1 MPYYILN
8 LEILLSR
15 IPFYGILAVFLT
27 IALIVNRYLV
37 WSRLRHIPGPRLAPF
52 SNLWKLT
59 SALSGRMPEALND
72 VCETYGSLARIGP
85 NDLICSD
92 PDVIRR
98 MGTAKLGYRRSRF
111 YSSFAFNPDQDTMLS
126 TTDEKF
132 HADLKVKTAAGYSG
146 KDVQNLEQSIDRQ
159 LNAFIDLIERKYL
172 STPTNFQPFDFAKK
186 IQYFTLDA
194 ITDVAFGTPF
204 GCIAQDDDMYDYI
217 KTVEQLLPTAV
228 VAGVL
233 PWLLT
238 LSRSFIFKPFLPTEK
253 DKLGFGKMIQVAK
266 DIVAKRFGE
275 SKEVQNDM
283 LGSFIAHG
291 LTQEEANSETLLQ
304 VIAGTDTTATA
315 IRAMLLHITTSPT
328 CYTALQAAI
337 DEGVKNGKMSSPVT
351 DNEARAIPYLQAV
364 IKEGLRK
371 FPVIAGL
378 LPKTVPE
385 GGDIINGFGIP
396 AGTDVSLSLI
406 SITHS
411 KATFGPDAHIFRP
424 ERWLE
429 CNDTDKLRKMT
440 LAADLVFGSGK
451 WSCSGKNIAM
461 MEMGKVLVELFRRF
475 DISLVN
481 PTKPWKSFSAGA
493 YIQSDLFVRFANRTH

>member
-1 MPYYILN
+1 MVSPSPYSWTTIGTILK
-8 LEILLSR
+8 
-15 IPFYGILAVFLT
+15 F
-27 IALIVNRYLV
+27 
-37 WSRLRHIPGPRLAPF
+37 
-52 SNLWKLT
+52 
-59 SALSGRMPEALND
+59 MEAKISIICQNARSVDD
-72 VCETYGSLARIGP
+72 VCEAYGSLARIGP

-98 MGTAKLGYRRSRF
+98 MGTAKLGYRRSKF

-126 TTDEKF
+126 TTDERI

-146 KDVQNLEQSIDRQ
+146 KDVENLEQSIDRQ
-159 LNAFIDLIERKYL
+159 LNAFINLIERKYL
-172 STPTNFQPFDFAKK
+172 STPTNFRPFDFAKK

-194 ITDVAFGTPF
+194 ITDVAFGTHF
-204 GCIAQDDDMYDYI
+204 GCITQDDDMYDYI
-217 KTVEQLLPTAV
+217 KTVEQLLPAAV

-266 DIVAKRFGE
+266 DIVTKRFGE

-291 LTQEEANSETLLQ
+291 LTQEEANPETLLQ
-304 VIAGTDTTATA
+304 VIAGTDTTAMA

-328 CYTALQAAI
+328 CYTALQAVI
-337 DEGVKNGKMSSPVT
+337 VEGVKNGKISSPVT
-351 DNEARAIPYLQAV
+351 DAEARAIPYLQPV

-378 LPKTVPE
+378 LPKTAPE
-385 GGDIINGFGIP
+385 GGDIINGFSIP

-406 SITHS
+406 TITHS
-411 KATFGPDAHIFRP
+411 KATFGP

-429 CNDTDKLRKMT
+429 GDDNDKLRKMT

-481 PTKPWKSFSAGA
+481 PTKPWKSFSVGA
-493 YIQSDLFVRFANRTH
+493 YIQSDLFVRFTKRTH

>member
-1 MPYYILN
+1 MPSSILN
-8 LEILLSR
+8 LRFLLGR
-15 IPFYGILAVFLT
+15 MPFYGILIVFLT
-27 IALIVNRYLV
+27 TALTVNPYLV

-52 SNLWKLT
+52 SNLWKLK

-126 TTDEKF
+126 TIDEKI

-146 KDVQNLEQSIDRQ
+146 KDVEKPEQSIDRQ
-159 LNAFIDLIERKYL
+159 LNAFIDLIERQYL
-172 STPTNFQPFDFAKK
+172 STPTNFRPFDFAKK

-204 GCIAQDDDMYDYI
+204 GCVAQDDDMYDYI
-217 KTVEQLLPTAV
+217 KTVEQLLPAAV

-233 PWLLT
+233 PWL
-238 LSRSFIFKPFLPTEK
+238 
-253 DKLGFGKMIQVAK
+253 VAK
-266 DIVAKRFGE
+266 DIIAKRFGE

-328 CYTALQAAI
+328 CYMALQAAI
-337 DEGVKNGKMSSPVT
+337 DEGVKNGEISSPVT
-351 DNEARAIPYLQAV
+351 DAEARAIPYLQAV

-378 LPKTVPE
+378 LPKTVHE
-385 GGDIINGFGIP
+385 GGDIINGFSIP

-406 SITHS
+406 SIAHS

-429 CNDTDKLRKMT
+429 CDDNDKSRKMT

-461 MEMGKVLVELFRRF
+461 MEMGKILVELFRRF

-481 PTKPWKSFSAGA
+481 PIKPWKSFSAGA
-493 YIQSDLFVRFANRTH
+493 YIQSDLLVRFAKRTH

>member
-1 MPYYILN
+1 
-8 LEILLSR
+8 
-15 IPFYGILAVFLT
+15 
-27 IALIVNRYLV
+27 
-37 WSRLRHIPGPRLAPF
+37 
-52 SNLWKLT
+52 
-59 SALSGRMPEALND
+59 MPEALND

-126 TTDEKF
+126 TIDEKI
-132 HADLKVKTAAGYSG
+132 HTDLKVKTAAGYSG
-146 KDVQNLEQSIDRQ
+146 KDVENLEQSIDRQ

-172 STPTNFQPFDFAKK
+172 STPTNFRPFDFAKK

-194 ITDVAFGTPF
+194 ITDIDVAFGTPF
-204 GCIAQDDDMYDYI
+204 GCVAQDDDMHDYI
-217 KTVEQLLPTAV
+217 KTVEQLLPAVV

-253 DKLGFGKMIQVAK
+253 DKLGFGKMIQ
-266 DIVAKRFGE
+266 
-275 SKEVQNDM
+275 
-283 LGSFIAHG
+283 IA
-291 LTQEEANSETLLQ
+291 
-304 VIAGTDTTATA
+304 VTDTTAMA

-328 CYTALQAAI
+328 CYMALQAAI
-337 DEGVKNGKMSSPVT
+337 DEGVKNGEISSPVT
-351 DNEARAIPYLQAV
+351 DNEAKAIPYLQAV

-385 GGDIINGFGIP
+385 GGDIINGFSIP

-429 CNDTDKLRKMT
+429 CDDNDKSRKMT

-461 MEMGKVLVELFRRF
+461 MEMGKVLVEKI

-481 PTKPWKSFSAGA
+481 PIKPWKSFSAGA
-493 YIQSDLFVRFANRTH
+493 YIQSDLFVRFAKRTH

>member
-1 MPYYILN
+1 MVY
-8 LEILLSR
+8 
-15 IPFYGILAVFLT
+15 
-27 IALIVNRYLV
+27 RYLV
-37 WSRLRHIPGPRLAPF
+37 WSRLRHIPGPRFAPF
-52 SNLWKLT
+52 SNLWKLK
-59 SALSGRMPEALND
+59 SVLSGRMPEVLND
-72 VCETYGSLARIGP
+72 VSETYGSLARIGP

-111 YSSFAFNPDQDTMLS
+111 YQSFAFNPDRDSMLS
-126 TTDEKF
+126 TTDEKI
-132 HADLKVKTAAGYSG
+132 HADLKMKTAAGYSG
-146 KDVQNLEQSIDRQ
+146 KEVENLEQSIDRQ
-159 LNAFIDLIERKYL
+159 LNAFIGLIERKYL
-172 STPTNFQPFDFAKK
+172 STATDFRPFDFAKK
-186 IQYFTLDA
+186 IQYFALDA

-204 GCIAQDDDMYDYI
+204 GCLAQDHDMYDYI
-217 KTVEQLLPTAV
+217 KTVEQLLPAAV

-238 LSRSFIFKPFLPTEK
+238 LSRSFVLKPFLPTEK

-283 LGSFIAHG
+283 LGSFVAHG
-291 LTQEEANSETLLQ
+291 LTQEEANSEALLQ
-304 VIAGTDTTATA
+304 VDRIAGTDTTATA
-315 IRAMLLHITTSPT
+315 IRAMLLHIAASPT
-328 CYTALQAAI
+328 CYAALQAAI
-337 DEGVKNGKMSSPVT
+337 DEGVENGKISSPVT
-351 DNEARAIPYLQAV
+351 DTETRALPYLQAI

-385 GGDIINGFGIP
+385 GGDIINGFVVPG
-396 AGTDVSLSLI
+396 GTDVSLSLI
-406 SITHS
+406 TITHS

-429 CNDTDKLRKMT
+429 GDDNNKLRKMN
-440 LAADLVFGSGK
+440 LAVDLAFGSGK

-481 PTKPWKSFSAGA
+481 PTNPWKSFSAGA
-493 YIQSDLFVRFANRTH
+493 YIQSDLFVRFAKRSHQ

>member
-1 MPYYILN
+1 
-8 LEILLSR
+8 
-15 IPFYGILAVFLT
+15 
-27 IALIVNRYLV
+27 
-37 WSRLRHIPGPRLAPF
+37 
-52 SNLWKLT
+52 
-59 SALSGRMPEALND
+59 MPEALND
-72 VCETYGSLARIGP
+72 VCETYGSLARIGL

-92 PDVIRR
+92 TDFIRR

-111 YSSFAFNPDQDTMLS
+111 YSSFAFNPDQDTILS
-126 TTDEKF
+126 TADEKI
-132 HADLKVKTAAGYSG
+132 HADLKMKTAAGYSG
-146 KDVQNLEQSIDRQ
+146 KDVENLEQSIDRQ
-159 LNAFIDLIERKYL
+159 LNAFINLIERKYL
-172 STPTNFQPFDFAKK
+172 STPTSFRPFEIAKK

-217 KTVEQLLPTAV
+217 KTVEQLLPAAV

-233 PWLLT
+233 P
-238 LSRSFIFKPFLPTEK
+238 
-253 DKLGFGKMIQVAK
+253 VAK
-266 DIVAKRFGE
+266 VIVAKRFGE
-275 SKEVQNDM
+275 SEEVQNDM

-291 LTQEEANSETLLQ
+291 LTQEKANSETLLQ
-304 VIAGTDTTATA
+304 VIA
-315 IRAMLLHITTSPT
+315 
-328 CYTALQAAI
+328 AAI
-337 DEGVKNGKMSSPVT
+337 DEGVKNGKISSLVT

-364 IKEGLRK
+364 TKEGPRK

-378 LPKTVPE
+378 LPKMVPE
-385 GGDIINGFGIP
+385 GGDIINGFSIP
-396 AGTDVSLSLI
+396 AGTDVSLSLTT
-406 SITHS
+406 ITHS

-429 CNDTDKLRKMT
+429 GGDNDKLRT
-440 LAADLVFGSGK
+440 INLAADLVFGSGK

-493 YIQSDLFVRFANRTH
+493 YIQSDLLVRFAKRTH